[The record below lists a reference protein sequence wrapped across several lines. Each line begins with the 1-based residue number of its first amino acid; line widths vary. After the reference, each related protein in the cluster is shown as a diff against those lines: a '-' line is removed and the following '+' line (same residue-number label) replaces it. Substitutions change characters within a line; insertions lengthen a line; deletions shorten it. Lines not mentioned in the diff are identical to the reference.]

1 MAKIGKSKVLVGQNL
16 KESQKQRASKG
27 VRRPLRGKV
36 INDERFSYKKGA
48 VYRKKHY
55 LIFDN
60 DITGYDVRISE
71 EQFKKLT
78 GQLNA
83 DEIKITAKSDI
94 KGNLTSIKKIEIIK

>member
-1 MAKIGKSKVLVGQNL
+1 MMKDFLIK
-16 KESQKQRASKG
+16 KE
-27 VRRPLRGKV
+27 
-36 INDERFSYKKGA
+36 A

-60 DITGYDVRISE
+60 DITGYDLRISE
-71 EQFKKLT
+71 EKFKKLT

-83 DEIKITAKSDI
+83 DKIKITAKSDI

>member
-1 MAKIGKSKVLVGQNL
+1 MMKDFLIK
-16 KESQKQRASKG
+16 KE
-27 VRRPLRGKV
+27 
-36 INDERFSYKKGA
+36 A

-78 GQLNA
+78 GLSNA